1 MAESKVILTQTV
13 ANLGHSG
20 DVVAVRSGYARNYLI
35 PQGLAFAWTKGAEAQ
50 IVQMK
55 RARLAKAVATR
66 EDAVAA
72 KAAIE
77 GTTVEIAAKVSESGK
92 LFGSVTAEQIALAMD
107 DLKGKTIA
115 VKNATAGANY
125 AKELKDKYGFKID
138 TYEDS
143 PTMYQAVVLG
153 QADACVEDKPIM
165 ADNIKTGGLDL
176 TIVESTASEV
186 APYGFAI
193 MNEDNQE
200 LLDMFNKGLQ
210 EIKDNGTY
218 EEILNKYLGE

>member
-92 LFGSVTAEQIALAMD
+92 LFGSVTAEQIALA
-107 DLKGKTIA
+107 LS
-115 VKNATAGANY
+115 
-125 AKELKDKYGFKID
+125 DKAI
-138 TYEDS
+138 E
-143 PTMYQAVVLG
+143 
-153 QADACVEDKPIM
+153 VEP
-165 ADNIKTGGLDL
+165 IKTTGDFPAKAALHPE
-176 TIVESTASEV
+176 ITASFFVKVV
-186 APYGFAI
+186 A
-193 MNEDNQE
+193 E
-200 LLDMFNKGLQ
+200 
-210 EIKDNGTY
+210 
-218 EEILNKYLGE
+218 